1 MLIEVR
7 SLIRDA
13 LDALKQLE
21 SYDLRVLNA
30 VERGMARFEYVPLE
44 EIAKLAG
51 LDTEKV
57 HALTKKLN
65 ALGLIQRR
73 IGSYEGYIL
82 TSRGYD
88 CLALNALVKRGV
100 LKSISASP
108 IGRGKESDV
117 YQGVTPAGKL
127 VAVKFHRIGRT
138 SFRQTRRYRMYVGER
153 QHISWLYQSRLAA
166 RNEFEALQIL
176 YEAGVSVPGP
186 VDWNRHIVVSEYVD
200 GIELSESPH
209 LSDPRSFLESLLD
222 EIGKAYTAGVVH
234 ADLSEYN
241 VMVSREKPV
250 LFDWPQ
256 WISSSHPSALF
267 YLKRDIE
274 NLLKFFKRRYN
285 EVYDTSRALERV
297 IKRGV

>member
-1 MLIEVR
+1 MIKDV
-7 SLIRDA
+7 
-13 LDALKQLE
+13 LDALRQLE
-21 SYDLRVLNA
+21 SCDFRVLGA

-44 EIAKLAG
+44 EIARLAG
-51 LDTEKV
+51 LDSERAR
-57 HALTKKLN
+57 ALTKKLN
-65 ALGLIQRR
+65 SLGLLQRW
-73 IGSYEGYIL
+73 IGSYEGYVL

-88 CLALNALVKRGV
+88 CLALNALVKRNV

-117 YQGVTPAGKL
+117 YQGITPAGRF
-127 VAVKFHRIGRT
+127 VAVKFHRVGRT
-138 SFRQTRRYRMYVGER
+138 SFRKTRRYRTYIGER

-166 RNEFEALQIL
+166 RNEFEALRIL

-186 VDWNRHIVVSEYVD
+186 VDWNRHVVVSEYID
-200 GIELSESPH
+200 GVELSESPV
-209 LSDPRSFLESLLD
+209 LSDPRSFLESLLN

-241 VMVSREKPV
+241 VMVSDEKPV

-256 WISSSHPSALF
+256 WVSSTHPSALF

-274 NLLKFFKRRYN
+274 NLLKFFKRRYG
-285 EVYDTSRALERV
+285 EVYDTSKALERV
-297 IKRGV
+297 IKGGV